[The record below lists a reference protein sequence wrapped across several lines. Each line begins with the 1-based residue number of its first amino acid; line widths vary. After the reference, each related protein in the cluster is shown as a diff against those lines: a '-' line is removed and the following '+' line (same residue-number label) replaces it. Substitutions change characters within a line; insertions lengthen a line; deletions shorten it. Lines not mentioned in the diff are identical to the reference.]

1 MAGEPSIGF
10 TFTRRQSASNKTP
23 RQINRNL
30 VFNFVRIHQPL
41 SRADLARLSGLQR
54 STVSLIVEELIR
66 DRWITEGS
74 IGHLPRGRR
83 PTFLQLNDQRA
94 VIALDIHPSQTTI
107 ALANLGG
114 KVVAQCVVALP
125 ADPKAVIGALTAAV
139 KKLMTENRARS
150 FDGIGICVP
159 GRPDPARKHE
169 VFTPRLD
176 WSVSRL
182 RDRLQR
188 STGLRVE
195 MDNVANACVLS
206 EVWFGESDG
215 MHDMVVLN
223 VSEGLATGIFVNGR
237 LLRGQAGMAGEF
249 GHVQIESEGPVC
261 ACGSIG
267 CWESFA
273 SNRAGLR
280 YYQEMSGKAAP
291 PTFEAL
297 IRLAE
302 TGDQHAV
309 AALQKMA
316 TALGRGLRMIAAALA
331 PTEIIVVGEI
341 TSAWYLVGNT
351 VEAAMR
357 KNSLSQ
363 LPRLRPAP
371 DGNTARLRSA
381 VALVMNEGLI

>member
-1 MAGEPSIGF
+1 MTAGSAIGF

-30 VFNFVRIHQPL
+30 VFNLIRTHQPL

-66 DRWITEGS
+66 DRWVTEGS
-74 IGHLPRGRR
+74 IGRLPRGRR

-107 ALANLGG
+107 AVANLGG
-114 KVVAQCVVALP
+114 RIVAQCVVPLP
-125 ADPKAVIGALTAAV
+125 EDPKAVISTIAAAV
-139 KKLMTENRARS
+139 KKIMAENRSRS
-150 FDGIGICVP
+150 FDGIGICIP
-159 GRPDPARKHE
+159 GRPDPEEKRD
-169 VFTPRLD
+169 VFTPRLT

-182 RDRLQR
+182 RDRLAR

-195 MDNVANACVLS
+195 MDNVANACVLA

-215 MHDMVVLN
+215 LHDIVVVN
-223 VSEGLATGIFVNGR
+223 VSEGVACGIFVNGR

-249 GHVQIESEGPVC
+249 GHVQIESEGPSC
-261 ACGSIG
+261 ACGGIG

-280 YYQEMSGKAAP
+280 YYQEMTGKSGP
-291 PTFEAL
+291 ISFESL

-302 TGDQHAV
+302 MGDPHAI
-309 AALQKMA
+309 AALHKMA
-316 TALGRGLRMIAAALA
+316 EALGRGLRMVAAALA
-331 PTEIIVVGEI
+331 PTEMIVVGEI
-341 TSAWYLVGNT
+341 TGAWYLVGAT
-351 VEAAMR
+351 VDAAMK
-357 KNSLSQ
+357 KNSLLP

-371 DGNTARLRSA
+371 EGNIARLRSA